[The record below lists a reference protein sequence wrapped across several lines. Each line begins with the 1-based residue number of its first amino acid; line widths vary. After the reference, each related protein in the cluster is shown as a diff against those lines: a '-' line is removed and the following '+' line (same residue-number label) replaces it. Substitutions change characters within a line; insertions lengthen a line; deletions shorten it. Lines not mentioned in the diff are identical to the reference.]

1 MINLLKAVYCCKA
14 WGNKHPGGLIVECI
28 SSISWVSL
36 LVILG
41 GMCGVAV
48 NSGLFTESSIELLAI
63 GVTLLVVLLKD
74 ADYNFIRPLCPLI
87 SHRLMAV
94 FRILSSIV
102 SINNVILVCLLAPF
116 NFVLHGHL
124 DTFDIFAFYFLLNIC
139 ISLIILE
146 LEPIFIRFKHA
157 KTISLL
163 FVVLYCSVIVIF
175 RTTDYHISL
184 YAHLGLMA
192 NIILI
197 LAILIFVIAS
207 YLLLKE
213 NYPEQY
219 NKGTTLIHI
228 HQNYKTRRT
237 ILSMVGVIL
246 KQYLR
251 CPAYK
256 RIFSS
261 TFVLLLLGALLC
273 KNDLEY
279 FGAALFIGAYSMS
292 VLQYSTSAL
301 SKFPDLL
308 FSAPFSYR
316 DFLYAFFLINA
327 IISSLL
333 CLIISLYVKFVAENS
348 ILPILSIWGLIC
360 GPLSNIVL
368 ICTVFPIKIDFWA
381 KNPDLNR
388 TPVQVFIAIIS
399 GFLVLLSALLVQ
411 FKTVEASII
420 LGLISFV
427 SCFTIPKHISS
438 LEAKIKQ
445 RKYIIIKSLR

>member
-1 MINLLKAVYCCKA
+1 MNLLKAIYCCKA
-14 WGNKHPGGLIVECI
+14 WGNKNSGGLIVECI
-28 SSISWVSL
+28 SSISWVFL

-41 GMCGVAV
+41 GICGVAV
-48 NSGLFTESSIELLAI
+48 NNGLFTESSIELLAI
-63 GVTLLVVLLKD
+63 GMTLLVVLLKD
-74 ADYNFIRPLCPLI
+74 ADYNFIRPLCPLV

-94 FRILSSIV
+94 FRILSRIV
-102 SINNVILVCLLAPF
+102 SVNNVILVCLLAPF
-116 NFVLHGHL
+116 NFVLHGHI
-124 DTFDIFAFYFLLNIC
+124 DTFEVLAFYFLLNIC

-146 LEPIFIRFKHA
+146 LEPIFTRFKQA
-157 KTISLL
+157 KTIALL

-175 RTTDYHISL
+175 RTTNYQISL

-192 NIILI
+192 SIILI
-197 LAILIFVIAS
+197 LAILMLVIVS
-207 YLLLKE
+207 YFLLKE

-219 NKGTTLIHI
+219 SKGTTLIHSR
-228 HQNYKTRRT
+228 QNYKTRRS
-237 ILSMVGVIL
+237 ILSLVHIIF

-256 RIFSS
+256 KIFSS

-279 FGAALFIGAYSMS
+279 FGAALFIGAYLMS
-292 VLQYSTSAL
+292 LLQYSTSAL

-316 DFLYAFFLINA
+316 DLLYAFFLINA

-333 CLIISLYVKFVAENS
+333 CLAISLYVKFVAEES

-360 GPLSNIVL
+360 GPLSNIIL
-368 ICTVFPIKIDFWA
+368 ICTVFPIKIDLWA

-388 TPVQVFIAIIS
+388 TLVQVFIAIIS
-399 GFLVLLSALLVQ
+399 GFIILLSALLVQ
-411 FKTVEASII
+411 FKTVETSII
-420 LGLISFV
+420 LGIISFV
-427 SCFTIPKHISS
+427 SCFTTPKHISS
-438 LEAKIKQ
+438 LENKIKQ